1 MLTIHELSKTYNNG
15 VKALKNVCLE
25 IPKGMFGL
33 LGPNGAGKSTLMRT
47 LATLQE
53 PDSGTATLDE
63 VDIIKDKEN
72 LRKVLGYLP
81 QDFCEGGIELSVRNE
96 GPPLPAAM
104 QQHLFDS
111 MVSLRDKSER
121 VHLGLGLHIV
131 RLIVDFHG
139 ASVTAEN
146 LEDGSGVIFRIFFGS
161 G

>member
-1 MLTIHELSKTYNNG
+1 MCRELFAAYETLYGSQE
-15 VKALKNVCLE
+15 LHFESNVE
-25 IPKGMFGL
+25 
-33 LGPNGAGKSTLMRT
+33 SY
-47 LATLQE
+47 TLQGV
-53 PDSGTATLDE
+53 PDLLAQMLDKLF
-63 VDIIKDKEN
+63 DNAASFSPAGAQIN
-72 LRKVLGYLP
+72 LGL
-81 QDFCEGGIELSVRNE
+81 DACEGGIELSVRNE